1 MKRGSISRADDQVG
15 AQLLRLADGRRLGF
29 AEYGAS
35 GGRPVLFFHG
45 TPGARL
51 LAGFAHHSAL
61 RLNVRLIAPERPGF
75 GRSDFQAGRG
85 ILEWPD
91 DVAALADALG
101 LERFA
106 VAGVSG
112 GAPYALACA
121 RRLPERIRVVGVVS
135 GMTPLEGPPPWP
147 PLGRGRRLTLAAV
160 RRLPWLSRGAIGLAA
175 PVVRRWPG
183 RTLGLVAALAP
194 AADAAIL
201 ARPEVRAALI
211 DDLREALRGGG
222 RGAAHELALFGRPWG
237 FCPGEV
243 RIPVELWHGEADPA
257 VPVAAARRLAG
268 RMPTCTA
275 RFRADAGH
283 FWLFDHHAEVL
294 ATLCPPDLPA

>member
-1 MKRGSISRADDQVG
+1 MKPASILRADDRVG
-15 AQLLRLADGRRLGF
+15 GRVLRLADGRRLGF

-35 GGRPVLFFHG
+35 GGQPLLFFHG

-51 LAGFAHHSAL
+51 VAGFAHQSAL
-61 RLNVRLIAPERPGF
+61 RLNLRLIAPERPGF
-75 GRSDFQAGRG
+75 GRSDFQAGRR

-121 RRLPERIRVVGVVS
+121 WRRPERIRVVGVVS
-135 GMTPLEGPPPWP
+135 GMTPLEGAPQRP
-147 PLGRGRRLTLAAV
+147 PLGRGRRLSLAAL
-160 RRLPWLSRGAIGLAA
+160 RRLPWLARGTIGLAA
-175 PVVRRWPG
+175 PVVRRWPE
-183 RTLGLVAALAP
+183 RTLDLVAALAP

-201 ARPEVRAALI
+201 ARPEVRAVLI

-237 FCPGEV
+237 FCPAEI
-243 RIPVELWHGEADPA
+243 RTPVELWHGEADPA

-275 RFRADAGH
+275 RFLAGAGH
-283 FWLFDHHAEVL
+283 LWLFDHSAGVL
-294 ATLCPPDLPA
+294 ATLCPG